1 MTEKHKLEDM
11 RMILKER
18 FRVTHDLPGVFFDPK
33 AMLDDGAEKTAV
45 ENHTNNLWNFML
57 SKEDFKFKS
66 IQDILTELDSC
77 QTKTALD
84 IKELNHRTKHLMGKH
99 YMYILFTDG

>member
-33 AMLDDGAEKTAV
+33 AMMDDVDERTAV
-45 ENHTNNLWNFML
+45 ENHITTLWNFMI
-57 SKEDFKFKS
+57 SKGDFEFKS
-66 IQDILTELDSC
+66 IQDILNDLDTC
-77 QTKTALD
+77 QTKNAGD
-84 IKELNHRTKHLMGKH
+84 IEELKDRTKVLIGE
-99 YMYILFTDG
+99 